1 MTKKK
6 IWIVSF
12 LIKSGINDAEPAKG
26 YRTAVSGRYLGEA
39 NFKANDFIRSEFETA
54 IDKYFISN
62 ISLADQE
69 SEQHIGELMD
79 DPFADEW
86 PE

>member
-26 YRTAVSGRYLGEA
+26 YRTAVLAVIWEKQTSRQMILSDPNLKLQSISILSA
-39 NFKANDFIRSEFETA
+39 TSASLIRNPSS
-54 IDKYFISN
+54 I
-62 ISLADQE
+62 
-69 SEQHIGELMD
+69 
-79 DPFADEW
+79 
-86 PE
+86 